1 MSGSTEVVS
10 APAGVVLKFPGF
22 GERPSPCLTGMYHL
36 DAFKFIGVVCVL
48 IL

>member
-10 APAGVVLKFPGF
+10 APAGVVLFPGF
-22 GERPSPCLTGMYHL
+22 GGGPSPCQTGMNHL